1 MIIREEKEGD
11 FRRVEEITREAFWNL
26 YQLGCEEHYFVH
38 QLHKNKSYIRD
49 LTLVAEEE
57 NTIIGHIIYM
67 KSAVHYDN
75 GQVLE
80 TLTFGPVTVDP
91 SRQAKGIGST
101 IIKTSLAKAKDLGY
115 KGVIIM
121 GHPFFYS
128 KFGFQCSKKY
138 SIKAEDGNYYVGSL
152 AL

>member
-1 MIIREEKEGD
+1 
-11 FRRVEEITREAFWNL
+11 L
-26 YQLGCEEHYFVH
+26 YQQGCDEHYFVH
-38 QLHKNKSYIRD
+38 QLHAYKSYIRE
-49 LTLVAEEE
+49 LTLVVEEQ
-57 NTIIGHIIYM
+57 NAIIGHIIYM

-75 GQVLE
+75 GQVLD
-80 TLTFGPVTVDP
+80 TITFGPVTVDP

-101 IIKTSLAKAKDLGY
+101 LIKTSLAKAKELGY

-128 KFGFQCSKKY
+128 RFGFQCSKRY
-138 SIKAEDGNYYVGSL
+138 NIKAEDGNYYIGSL